1 MIQCRALTALNTLT
15 PIMSITDLGD
25 KSNLVMVWN
34 SLFIMASDKEPG
46 TTYIIVQSV
55 LMYYY
60 LQYKVTMNI

>member
-1 MIQCRALTALNTLT
+1 
-15 PIMSITDLGD
+15 MSITDLGD